1 MTSAQRTPTVVA
13 VVLAA
18 GLGTRMKSRTPKVLH
33 PLLGRPMLAYVLDAA
48 RAATGG
54 AARWSSTR
62 RRRARSATRS
72 QIRADMALQAE
83 PIGTGDA
90 LRAGLAAVP
99 ADADEVLVLIG
110 DVPRIHPRSPHRR
123 SSNSA
128 GRPGQCSR
136 W

>member
-54 AARWSSTR
+54 GRPVVVYSPPT
-62 RRRARSATRS
+62 SAVRDAFS
-72 QIRADMALQAE
+72 GEAEMALQAE

-90 LRAGLAAVP
+90 LRAGLVAVL

-110 DVPRIHPRSPHRR
+110 DVPRIHPTWPAHCSTSGDRPVRCSP
-123 SSNSA
+123 
-128 GRPGQCSR
+128 